1 MTAHWTPPGRDV
13 HPVSKDENVLGE
25 EYPEVGAVVDLF
37 PTSLGDAY
45 MSWIDDV
52 RDGVLVASVPRDLA
66 RRPMM
71 LAVGEQIEVIWKTS
85 GALRCLSVVLAGIDL
100 GEPPHWRLRPAGV
113 VKRGQR
119 RDAVRV
125 PLRVPVVFGVGEA
138 AAHGTTLDVS
148 EGGLRCVLDKRV
160 TGPAPGAPPRVPP
173 PRVPADSELRVGDV
187 VRVSVSFPDLT
198 VTCLSEITRR
208 HTDDESSTEF
218 SLRFIGLPEHVE
230 DDLRRR
236 VFTRLRDLR
245 QRGLL

>member
-1 MTAHWTPPGRDV
+1 V
-13 HPVSKDENVLGE
+13 KEENVLGVLSE
-25 EYPEVGAVVDLF
+25 EYPEVGAIVDLF
-37 PTSLGDAY
+37 PASLGDAY
-45 MSWIDDV
+45 MTWIDDV
-52 RDGVLVASVPRDLA
+52 RDEVLVASIPRDLA

-71 LAVGEQIEVIWKTS
+71 LAVGEQIEVVWKTS

-119 RDAVRV
+119 RDAVRA
-125 PLRVPVVFGVGEA
+125 PLTVPVVLGAGEA

-148 EGGLRCVLDKRV
+148 EGGLRCVLDKRLSR
-160 TGPAPGAPPRVPP
+160 PAPGGPPRVPP
-173 PRVPADSELRVGDV
+173 PRVPPPGVPAHPGLRVGDV
-187 VRVSVSFPDLT
+187 VRLSVSFPDLT

-208 HTDDESSTEF
+208 HTDDESPTEL